1 MEAAEARERTERRL
15 DSDKARRI
23 VAAMRSSVAR
33 RGAAGSTFD
42 HVAQEAGVSRGLLH
56 YYFGSKER
64 LLVEVV
70 RHDADV
76 RVVGADRVGGL
87 DALRAVRRRH
97 TDVCHDDVRAEP
109 AVFALMADVWDN
121 DAGSL
126 DAIVQALVWGLEQFV
141 AEDAGSHAVI
151 HELLSV
157 ARRNDDVREEIAAL
171 YRRVRAEVAEILVEK
186 EREGIVRLRS
196 DAEAVVSIFLAL
208 ADGLEVQ
215 LTSDADWA
223 SSDAVDTAVSVARY
237 LLGDPPGQ

>member
-1 MEAAEARERTERRL
+1 VEAARTAERSERRL

-33 RGAAGSTFD
+33 RGAAGSTFE

-70 RHDADV
+70 RHDADE
-76 RVVGADRVGGL
+76 RVAAIEERL
-87 DALRAVRRRH
+87 RDAR
-97 TDVCHDDVRAEP
+97 
-109 AVFALMADVWDN
+109 
-121 DAGSL
+121 SL

-141 AEDAGSHAVI
+141 SEDPGSHAVI
-151 HELLSV
+151 HELLSA
-157 ARRNDDVREEIAAL
+157 ARRNDEIRDELAAL
-171 YRRVRAEVAEILVEK
+171 YRRVRSEVGEILVEK
-186 EREGIVRLRS
+186 EREGIVSLRA
-196 DAEAVVSIFLAL
+196 DAEAVVAIFLAL

-223 SSDAVDTAVSVARY
+223 SSAAVDTAVDVARF
-237 LLGDPPGQ
+237 LLGG

>member
-1 MEAAEARERTERRL
+1 
-15 DSDKARRI
+15 
-23 VAAMRSSVAR
+23 MRSSVAR

-70 RHDADV
+70 RHDAD
-76 RVVGADRVGGL
+76 
-87 DALRAVRRRH
+87 LRAH
-97 TDVCHDDVRAEP
+97 
-109 AVFALMADVWDN
+109 ALEERLR
-121 DAGSL
+121 DAHSL

-141 AEDAGSHAVI
+141 AEDAGSRALI
-151 HELLSV
+151 HELLSA
-157 ARRNDDVREEIAAL
+157 ARRNEEIRDELAAL

-196 DAEAVVSIFLAL
+196 DGEAVVSIFLAL

-215 LTSDADWA
+215 LTSDLDWA
-223 SSDAVDTAVSVARY
+223 SSPAVDTAVSVARF
-237 LLGDPPGQ
+237 LLGESP

>member
-1 MEAAEARERTERRL
+1 VEAARTADRAERRL
-15 DSDKARRI
+15 DSDKAKRI
-23 VAAMRSSVAR
+23 VAAMRESVAR

-70 RHDADV
+70 RHDAD
-76 RVVGADRVGGL
+76 
-87 DALRAVRRRH
+87 LRAQ
-97 TDVCHDDVRAEP
+97 
-109 AVFALMADVWDN
+109 ALEERLR
-121 DAGSL
+121 DARSL

-151 HELLSV
+151 HELLSA
-157 ARRNDDVREEIAAL
+157 ARRNDEIREELAAL
-171 YRRVRAEVAEILVEK
+171 YRRVRSEVAEILVEK
-186 EREGIVRLRS
+186 QREGIVRLRA
-196 DAEAVVSIFLAL
+196 DGEAVVSIFLAL

-223 SSDAVDTAVSVARY
+223 SSAAVDTAVSVARF
-237 LLGDPPGQ
+237 LLGE

>member
-1 MEAAEARERTERRL
+1 MEAARSAVQTAERAERRL
-15 DSDKARRI
+15 DSEKAKRI

-76 RVVGADRVGGL
+76 RVSAIEGRL
-87 DALRAVRRRH
+87 RDAR
-97 TDVCHDDVRAEP
+97 
-109 AVFALMADVWDN
+109 
-121 DAGSL
+121 SL

-157 ARRNDDVREEIAAL
+157 ARRNDDVREELAAL

-186 EREGIVRLRS
+186 EREGIVQLRA

-215 LTSDADWA
+215 LTSDASWA
-223 SSDAVDTAVSVARY
+223 SSAAVDTAVSVARF
-237 LLGDPPGQ
+237 LLGDVPGRSQ

>member
-1 MEAAEARERTERRL
+1 MEAAQTTARAEKRL
-15 DSDKARRI
+15 DSDKAKRI
-23 VAAMRSSVAR
+23 VAAMRASVAR

-76 RVVGADRVGGL
+76 RVQAIEERLRDAD
-87 DALRAVRRRH
+87 
-97 TDVCHDDVRAEP
+97 
-109 AVFALMADVWDN
+109 
-121 DAGSL
+121 SL

-151 HELLSV
+151 HELLSA
-157 ARRNDDVREEIAAL
+157 ARRNDEIREELAAL
-171 YRRVRAEVAEILVEK
+171 YRRVRSEVGEILVEK
-186 EREGIVRLRS
+186 ERDGIVSLRA
-196 DAEAVVSIFLAL
+196 DAEAVVAIFLAL

-215 LTSDADWA
+215 LTSDTDWP
-223 SSDAVDTAVSVARY
+223 SSAAVDTAVAVARF
-237 LLGDPPGQ
+237 LLGDPA

>member
-1 MEAAEARERTERRL
+1 VEAARTAERSERTERRL
-15 DSDKARRI
+15 DSDKAKRI

-76 RVVGADRVGGL
+76 RVTAIEERL
-87 DALRAVRRRH
+87 RDAR
-97 TDVCHDDVRAEP
+97 
-109 AVFALMADVWDN
+109 
-121 DAGSL
+121 SL

-151 HELLSV
+151 HELLSA
-157 ARRNDDVREEIAAL
+157 ARRNDEIRDELAAL
-171 YRRVRAEVAEILVEK
+171 YRRVRAEVGEILVEK
-186 EREGIVRLRS
+186 EREGIVTLRA
-196 DAEAVVSIFLAL
+196 DAEAVVAIFLAL

-215 LTSDADWA
+215 LTSDVDWPSA
-223 SSDAVDTAVSVARY
+223 SAVDTAVAVARF
-237 LLGDPPGQ
+237 LLGDSP

>member
-1 MEAAEARERTERRL
+1 VEAARSVVAADPRAERRL
-15 DSDKARRI
+15 DSEKAKRI

-70 RHDADV
+70 RHDAD
-76 RVVGADRVGGL
+76 
-87 DALRAVRRRH
+87 LRAQ
-97 TDVCHDDVRAEP
+97 
-109 AVFALMADVWDN
+109 ALEERLR

-141 AEDAGSHAVI
+141 AEDPGSHTVI
-151 HELLSV
+151 HELLSA
-157 ARRNDDVREEIAAL
+157 ARRNDEIRDELAAL
-171 YRRVRAEVAEILVEK
+171 YRRVRSEVAEILVEK
-186 EREGIVRLRS
+186 EREGMVRLR
-196 DAEAVVSIFLAL
+196 AGGEAVVSIFLAL

-215 LTSDADWA
+215 LTSDTDWA
-223 SSDAVDTAVSVARY
+223 SSEAVDTAVSVARF
-237 LLGDPPGQ
+237 LLGE

>member
-1 MEAAEARERTERRL
+1 VEAARTAERVERRL
-15 DSDKARRI
+15 DSDKAKRI

-70 RHDADV
+70 RHDAD
-76 RVVGADRVGGL
+76 
-87 DALRAVRRRH
+87 LRAQ
-97 TDVCHDDVRAEP
+97 
-109 AVFALMADVWDN
+109 ALEERLR
-121 DAGSL
+121 DARSL

-141 AEDAGSHAVI
+141 AEDPGSHAVI
-151 HELLSV
+151 HELLSA
-157 ARRNDDVREEIAAL
+157 ARRNDEIRDELAAL
-171 YRRVRAEVAEILVEK
+171 YRRVRSEVAEILVEK
-186 EREGIVRLRS
+186 EREGMVELRA
-196 DAEAVVSIFLAL
+196 DGEAVVSIFLAL

-223 SSDAVDTAVSVARY
+223 SSDAVDTAVSVARF
-237 LLGDPPGQ
+237 LLGESP

>member
-1 MEAAEARERTERRL
+1 MEAAAKADRRL
-15 DSDKARRI
+15 DSEKAQRI
-23 VAAMRSSVAR
+23 VAAMRESVGR

-76 RVVGADRVGGL
+76 RVQALEASLRDAD
-87 DALRAVRRRH
+87 
-97 TDVCHDDVRAEP
+97 
-109 AVFALMADVWDN
+109 
-121 DAGSL
+121 SL
-126 DAIVQALVWGLEQFV
+126 DAIVEALVTQLEEFV
-141 AEDAGSHAVI
+141 EEDTGRQAVI
-151 HELLSV
+151 HELLSA
-157 ARRNDDVREEIAAL
+157 ARRNEEIRDELATM

-186 EREGIVRLRS
+186 ERDGIVRLR
-196 DAEAVVSIFLAL
+196 AEPEAVVAIFLAL

-223 SSDAVDTAVSVARY
+223 SFDAVKTAESVARF
-237 LLGDPPGQ
+237 LLGDPA

>member
-1 MEAAEARERTERRL
+1 VSGVEAAQTTARAERRL
-15 DSDKARRI
+15 DSDKAKRI
-23 VAAMRSSVAR
+23 VAAMRRSVAS

-76 RVVGADRVGGL
+76 RVAAIEERL
-87 DALRAVRRRH
+87 RDAR
-97 TDVCHDDVRAEP
+97 
-109 AVFALMADVWDN
+109 
-121 DAGSL
+121 SL

-157 ARRNDDVREEIAAL
+157 ARRNDDVREELAAL
-171 YRRVRAEVAEILVEK
+171 YRRVRGEVAEILVEK
-186 EREGIVRLRS
+186 EREGIVELRA
-196 DAEAVVSIFLAL
+196 DGEAVVSIFLAL

-215 LTSDADWA
+215 LTSDTDWA
-223 SSDAVDTAVSVARY
+223 SGAAVDTAVSVARF
-237 LLGDPPGQ
+237 LLGGAPARA